1 MASRSWPPL
10 LRAERSRPAV
20 GVAVAVASVALAT
33 AAIYPLKTVTPV
45 VALSVVYLPAVLLV
59 SAYWGL
65 AMGLGTALA
74 SAAAFNFFHLP
85 PIGHFTLAD
94 SRNWIALAAFTVSAG
109 VVSTMAELARSG
121 AWEAERR
128 RGEADLAAALAR
140 ELLAGSETRG
150 ALGATS
156 RRLAEALAIP
166 SAAIELGVSDGDDR
180 RMAMALRGADGGQIA
195 TLLVPRRLAAETCE
209 RLQTRVVPALGAL
222 VAIALRR
229 DALQAEAVETVALR
243 RSDDVKTALLRAVSH
258 DLRTPLTAI
267 VAAGHALG
275 TDSLTAEDRVELSA
289 GVVDE
294 GARLSRLVDKLLD
307 LSVLQAGGAEPRRD
321 WVSLEEV
328 VIAAREGLSDR
339 AAEVRFS
346 IDPELPAVRA
356 DAAQLERAFAN
367 LLENAR
373 SYSDGLPVSVIARR
387 TGSRVLVRVVDQG
400 PGIKPAERE
409 RIFEPFYRGPQAGR
423 QPWTGSGLGLAI
435 ARGFVEA
442 NGGAIEVESLPGQ
455 GTSFIVSFPLERSA
469 VVPQAAG
476 KATE

>member
-1 MASRSWPPL
+1 MP
-10 LRAERSRPAV
+10 
-20 GVAVAVASVALAT
+20 
-33 AAIYPLKTVTPV
+33 
-45 VALSVVYLPAVLLV
+45 
-59 SAYWGL
+59 
-65 AMGLGTALA
+65 
-74 SAAAFNFFHLP
+74 
-85 PIGHFTLAD
+85 
-94 SRNWIALAAFTVSAG
+94 
-109 VVSTMAELARSG
+109 
-121 AWEAERR
+121 
-128 RGEADLAAALAR
+128 
-140 ELLAGSETRG
+140 
-150 ALGATS
+150 
-156 RRLAEALAIP
+156 
-166 SAAIELGVSDGDDR
+166 
-180 RMAMALRGADGGQIA
+180 LRGTDGGQIA
-195 TLLVPRRLAAETCE
+195 TLLVPRRLPAETRE

-229 DALQAEAVETVALR
+229 DALQAEAVETAALR

-275 TDSLTAEDRVELSA
+275 TDSLTADERVELSA

-294 GARLSRLVDKLLD
+294 GGRLSRLVDKLLD

-328 VIAAREGLSDR
+328 VIAAREGLSAQ

-346 IDPELPAVRA
+346 FDPDLPAVRA

-373 SYSDGLPVSVIARR
+373 SYSNGLPVSVIARR
-387 TGSRVLVRVVDQG
+387 TESRVLVRVVDQG

-469 VVPQAAG
+469 AVPQTAG
-476 KATE
+476 AATE